1 MKLTKTQLKQ
11 IIKEELNEVFGGMHE
26 PQPGGERLD
35 VGPSGLDKYERM
47 TPELEETFG
56 KYMQE
61 EPVQWILQNYFYID
75 ANEPKF
81 PYGYSDPITPL
92 GDPQPFPQELKYGFL
107 ERMDKRIT
115 DPRMRQNFEN
125 APGRTLKHI
134 TYNVLLKLGLKMQD
148 PERFPA
154 PGTKHKRPLVWW
166 ADLKRRR

>member
-1 MKLTKTQLKQ
+1 MKLTKTQLKR

-92 GDPQPFPQELKYGFL
+92 GDPQPFPQ
-107 ERMDKRIT
+107 D
-115 DPRMRQNFEN
+115 
-125 APGRTLKHI
+125 
-134 TYNVLLKLGLKMQD
+134 VLLKLGLKMQD